1 MKKANKMKIKIIDMS
16 VYLIFCSFVF
26 GCGSGDKAHVSKANE
41 SARQQSE
48 SLKLAKEAD
57 VLFDK
62 GMSLVGKDGPTKGN
76 EDECKKMFL
85 SAYEKYLEI
94 VNSDNFLEDK
104 GKMAKVFG
112 RAISLSENEEQKV
125 DIAVKCFRLDIIPML
140 VPNTYG
146 DSDAI
151 LKAKEIIKS
160 QGRISTNDVNPS
172 GEKKPSQAVS
182 GNSYKTPKPSNS
194 KNSAEQAIQN
204 MKNAGTYTPEAER
217 NIKELYNN
225 QKKLGLVK

>member
-1 MKKANKMKIKIIDMS
+1 MKIKIINMS
-16 VYLIFCSFVF
+16 VYLIFCSFVL
-26 GCGSGDKAHVSKANE
+26 GCGSGDKAQVAKAERNVKPD
-41 SARQQSE
+41 ARQQSE

-57 VLFDK
+57 DLFDK
-62 GMSLVGKDGPTKGN
+62 GMAFRNEKKGA
-76 EDECKKMFL
+76 ESRKMFY
-85 SAYEKYLEI
+85 SAHEKYLEI
-94 VNSDNFLEDK
+94 VNSGNYLEDK
-104 GKMAKVFG
+104 SRMAKVFG

-125 DIAVKCFRLDIIPML
+125 DIAVKCFRLDITPLLIP
-140 VPNTYG
+140 NQTG
-146 DSDAI
+146 DKEA
-151 LKAKEIIKS
+151 LFKAKQVIKS
-160 QGRISTNDVNPS
+160 EGTISTNDVTPS
-172 GEKKPSQAVS
+172 SESKPSQAVS

>member
-1 MKKANKMKIKIIDMS
+1 
-16 VYLIFCSFVF
+16 
-26 GCGSGDKAHVSKANE
+26 
-41 SARQQSE
+41 
-48 SLKLAKEAD
+48 
-57 VLFDK
+57 
-62 GMSLVGKDGPTKGN
+62 
-76 EDECKKMFL
+76 MFL

-125 DIAVKCFRLDIIPML
+125 DIAVKCFRLDIIPLLM
-140 VPNTYG
+140 PNQTG
-146 DSDAI
+146 DKEAL
-151 LKAKEIIKS
+151 LKAKEVIKS
-160 QGRISTNDVNPS
+160 KGRISTNDVTPS
-172 GEKKPSQAVS
+172 GESKPSQTVS

-194 KNSAEQAIQN
+194 KNAAEQAIQN

>member
-1 MKKANKMKIKIIDMS
+1 MKIKIIDMS

-26 GCGSGDKAHVSKANE
+26 GCGSGDKAQVAKPNEAAKAERNVKPD
-41 SARQQSE
+41 ARQQSE

-57 VLFDK
+57 DLFDK
-62 GMSLVGKDGPTKGN
+62 GMAFRNEKKGA
-76 EDECKKMFL
+76 ESRKMFY
-85 SAYEKYLEI
+85 SAHEKYLDI
-94 VNSDNFLEDK
+94 VNSGNFLEDK
-104 GKMAKVFG
+104 SRMAKVFG

-125 DIAVKCFRLDIIPML
+125 DIAVKCFRLDITPLLIP
-140 VPNTYG
+140 NQTG
-146 DSDAI
+146 DKEA
-151 LKAKEIIKS
+151 LFKAKQVIKS
-160 QGRISTNDVNPS
+160 VGTISTNDVTPS
-172 GEKKPSQAVS
+172 SESKPSQAVS

>member
-1 MKKANKMKIKIIDMS
+1 MKIKIIDMS

-26 GCGSGDKAHVSKANE
+26 GCGSGDKAQVAKPNEAAKAERNVKPD
-41 SARQQSE
+41 ARQQSE

-57 VLFDK
+57 DLFDQ
-62 GMSLVGKDGPTKGN
+62 GMVFWKENKND
-76 EDECKKMFL
+76 DERIKKFY
-85 SAYEKYLEI
+85 SAHEKYLEI
-94 VNSDNFLEDK
+94 VNSGNFLEDK
-104 GKMAKVFG
+104 SKMAKVFG

-125 DIAVKCFRLDIIPML
+125 DIAVKCFRLDITPLLIP
-140 VPNTYG
+140 NQTG
-146 DSDAI
+146 DKEA
-151 LKAKEIIKS
+151 LFKAKQVIKS
-160 QGRISTNDVNPS
+160 EGTISTNDVTPS
-172 GEKKPSQAVS
+172 SESKPSQAVS